1 MIWLMGTAIVIFS
14 VVLVWRR
21 SATIPSIEKWPPIS
35 DDEFIRRCPPGVD
48 RERAL
53 KVRRIISEQLGVDYD
68 GVYPDQ
74 RFVED
79 LGCD

>member
-1 MIWLMGTAIVIFS
+1 MIWVIGTAIGILI
-14 VVLVWRR
+14 VVNAWRR
-21 SATIPSIEKWPPIS
+21 ATTIPSIEKWPPIS

-68 GVYPDQ
+68 RVYPEQ